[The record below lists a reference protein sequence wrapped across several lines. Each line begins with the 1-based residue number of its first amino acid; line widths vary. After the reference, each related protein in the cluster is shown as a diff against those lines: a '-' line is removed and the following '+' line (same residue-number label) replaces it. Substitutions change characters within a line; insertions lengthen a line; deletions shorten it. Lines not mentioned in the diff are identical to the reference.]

1 LLAVANSA
9 SQVQNLGSAEG
20 QKMRLFRLLML
31 GLASAY
37 PLYWTAQFLLFFVPE
52 TLLGFWLGQPL
63 NVVSIS
69 YLQAM
74 ATVQPHAV
82 FPAHLEAL
90 IFALFFSTLMIGLR
104 ADQFLT
110 GALAIV
116 FLGQAAL
123 LPFLSSALTSS
134 RQSLTT
140 SGAVALAFGLIVLGL
155 HRILRLT
162 GGLEFLD
169 RLALLS
175 LLVVLPQAML
185 WLAFKFIYPFFDVRF
200 LLLRVIPLYVAAIVA
215 AAIYSRSSAP
225 IFSGGVPWTEIA
237 ASSAAA
243 GLLLLAIGLSN
254 SFSSRTNPTSSR
266 SIGSPDACQKTL
278 KLPSSLAGDASGM
291 LT

>member
-1 LLAVANSA
+1 
-9 SQVQNLGSAEG
+9 
-20 QKMRLFRLLML
+20 MRLLRLLLL

-52 TLLGFWLGQPL
+52 TLLGYWLGQPL
-63 NVVSIS
+63 QIVSIS
-69 YLQAM
+69 YPQVM
-74 ATVQPHAV
+74 AVAQPHAI
-82 FPAHLEAL
+82 FPAHWEAL
-90 IFALFFSTLMIGLR
+90 VFAGFFSALIIGLR

-123 LPFLSSALTSS
+123 LPFLSLALSS
-134 RQSLTT
+134 SSESLTT
-140 SGAVALAFGLIVLGL
+140 VCAGALAFALITLGL

-175 LLVVLPQAML
+175 LLAVLPQATL

-200 LLLRVIPLYVAAIVA
+200 LLLRIIPLYLAAIVA
-215 AAIYSRSSAP
+215 AAISSRSSATV
-225 IFSGGVPWTEIA
+225 FSGVPWTEIV

-243 GLLLLAIGLSN
+243 GLLILAIGLSSNN
-254 SFSSRTNPTSSR
+254 SSAANPAK
-266 SIGSPDACQKTL
+266 PDSALDIAQHMQKI
-278 KLPSSLAGDASGM
+278 SDAPVQPCGRCPWDVNVANS
-291 LT
+291 

>member
-1 LLAVANSA
+1 
-9 SQVQNLGSAEG
+9 
-20 QKMRLFRLLML
+20 ML

-52 TLLGFWLGQPL
+52 TLLGFWLAQPL
-63 NVVSIS
+63 HVVSIS

-74 ATVQPHAV
+74 AMVQPHAI
-82 FPAHLEAL
+82 FPAHWEGL
-90 IFALFFSTLMIGLR
+90 IFALFFSMLIIGLG

-123 LPFLSSALTSS
+123 LPFLSLALASS
-134 RQSLTT
+134 SHSLTT
-140 SGAVALAFGLIVLGL
+140 TCAVALAFSLLVLGL

-162 GGLEFLD
+162 GGLEFLE

-175 LLVVLPQAML
+175 LLAMMPQATL

-200 LLLRVIPLYVAAIVA
+200 LLLRIVPLYLAAIVA
-215 AAIYSRSSAP
+215 AAINSRSSAP
-225 IFSGGVPWTEIA
+225 AFSGGVPWTEIV

-243 GLLLLAIGLSN
+243 GLLIAAISLSHGVLGAA
-254 SFSSRTNPTSSR
+254 NPTSS
-266 SIGSPDACQKTL
+266 GSHR
-278 KLPSSLAGDASGM
+278 ASGKISQDARPACGRC
-291 LT
+291 LWDVNVANS

>member
-1 LLAVANSA
+1 
-9 SQVQNLGSAEG
+9 
-20 QKMRLFRLLML
+20 MRLFRLLML

-63 NVVSIS
+63 QVTSIS

-74 ATVQPHAV
+74 AVVQPHAV
-82 FPAHLEAL
+82 FPAHWEAL
-90 IFALFFSTLMIGLR
+90 VFALFFSALIIGLR

-123 LPFLSSALTSS
+123 LPFLSLAMTSS
-134 RQSLTT
+134 GEALTT
-140 SGAVALAFGLIVLGL
+140 SCAVGLALALIILGL

-175 LLVVLPQAML
+175 LLAVMPQATL

-200 LLLRVIPLYVAAIVA
+200 LLLRVIPLYLAAIVA
-215 AAIYSRSSAP
+215 ALIYSRSSAP
-225 IFSGGVPWTEIA
+225 VFSGVPWTEIV

-243 GLLLLAIGLSN
+243 ALLVLAIGLSSGIASAAN
-254 SFSSRTNPTSSR
+254 STPPAGRVHIVR
-266 SIGSPDACQKTL
+266 LIQKT
-278 KLPSSLAGDASGM
+278 PSVPPALRDMPVGC
-291 LT
+291 

>member
-1 LLAVANSA
+1 
-9 SQVQNLGSAEG
+9 
-20 QKMRLFRLLML
+20 MRLLRLLLL

-37 PLYWTAQFLLFFVPE
+37 PLYWIAKFLMFFVPE
-52 TLLGFWLGQPL
+52 TLFGYWLGQPSQIR
-63 NVVSIS
+63 SIA
-69 YLQAM
+69 YVQVM
-74 ATVQPHAV
+74 ARFQPHAI
-82 FPAHLEAL
+82 FPAHWEGLAVAVFFSAL
-90 IFALFFSTLMIGLR
+90 IIALG

-123 LPFLSSALTSS
+123 LPFLSLALTSS
-134 RQSLTT
+134 SASLSTACA
-140 SGAVALAFGLIVLGL
+140 GALAFALITLGL

-175 LLVVLPQAML
+175 LLAVLPQATL

-200 LLLRVIPLYVAAIVA
+200 LLLRILPLYLAAMVAAVIH
-215 AAIYSRSSAP
+215 SRSSAP
-225 IFSGGVPWTEIA
+225 VFRGGVPWTEIV

-243 GLLLLAIGLSN
+243 GLLIVAISLSN
-254 SFSSRTNPTSSR
+254 GTLSGANPTPSNIDRHRASVK
-266 SIGSPDACQKTL
+266 SL
-278 KLPSSLAGDASGM
+278 KLPLSLAGDAFGM

>member
-1 LLAVANSA
+1 
-9 SQVQNLGSAEG
+9 
-20 QKMRLFRLLML
+20 MRLFRLLML

-63 NVVSIS
+63 QVTSIS

-74 ATVQPHAV
+74 AVVQPHAV
-82 FPAHLEAL
+82 FPAHWEAL
-90 IFALFFSTLMIGLR
+90 VFALFFAALIIGLR

-123 LPFLSSALTSS
+123 LPFLSLAMTSS
-134 RQSLTT
+134 GKVLTNFC
-140 SGAVALAFGLIVLGL
+140 AVGLAFALIILGL

-175 LLVVLPQAML
+175 LLAVMPQATL

-200 LLLRVIPLYVAAIVA
+200 LLLRIIPLYLAAIVA
-215 AAIYSRSSAP
+215 ALIYSRSSAP
-225 IFSGGVPWTEIA
+225 VFSGVPWTEIV

-243 GLLLLAIGLSN
+243 ALLILAIGLSSGIASAAN
-254 SFSSRTNPTSSR
+254 STAPAGAGRVHIVR
-266 SIGSPDACQKTL
+266 LIQKT
-278 KLPSSLAGDASGM
+278 PSVPAALRDMPVGC
-291 LT
+291 

>member
-1 LLAVANSA
+1 
-9 SQVQNLGSAEG
+9 
-20 QKMRLFRLLML
+20 MRLLRLLLL

-37 PLYWTAQFLLFFVPE
+37 PLYWIAQFLLFFMPE
-52 TLLGFWLGQPL
+52 TLFGYWLGQGSQI
-63 NVVSIS
+63 VAIS
-69 YLQAM
+69 YVQVMAM
-74 ATVQPHAV
+74 VQPHAV
-82 FPAHLEAL
+82 FPAHWEAL
-90 IFALFFSTLMIGLR
+90 VFAVFFSALIIALG

-123 LPFLSSALTSS
+123 LPFLSLALTSS
-134 RQSLTT
+134 NASLSAACAGT
-140 SGAVALAFGLIVLGL
+140 LAFALITLGL

-175 LLVVLPQAML
+175 LLAILPQATL

-200 LLLRVIPLYVAAIVA
+200 LLLRIIPLYLAAIVA
-215 AAIYSRSSAP
+215 AAISTRSSAAV
-225 IFSGGVPWTEIA
+225 FHGVPWTEIV

-243 GLLLLAIGLSN
+243 GLLILAIGLS
-254 SFSSRTNPTSSR
+254 SRTTSATELLPATALASHH
-266 SIGSPDACQKTL
+266 ACEKIFKT
-278 KLPSSLAGDASGM
+278 PSSLAGDARGM

>member
-1 LLAVANSA
+1 
-9 SQVQNLGSAEG
+9 
-20 QKMRLFRLLML
+20 MRLFRLLVL
-31 GLASAY
+31 GLVSAY

-52 TLLGFWLGQPL
+52 TLLGFWLGQSFQ
-63 NVVSIS
+63 VVSVS

-74 ATVQPHAV
+74 AVVQPHAI
-82 FPAHLEAL
+82 FPAHWEAL
-90 IFALFFSTLMIGLR
+90 VFALFFSALIIGLQ

-123 LPFLSSALTSS
+123 LPFLSLALTSS
-134 RQSLTT
+134 SEALSTACA
-140 SGAVALAFGLIVLGL
+140 GALSFALIILGL

-175 LLVVLPQAML
+175 LLAVLPQATL

-200 LLLRVIPLYVAAIVA
+200 LLLRIIPLYLAAIVA
-215 AAIYSRSSAP
+215 AALSSRSSVRV
-225 IFSGGVPWTEIA
+225 FRGVPWTEIV

-243 GLLLLAIGLSN
+243 ALLILAIALSSSTASAALLTPTRN
-254 SFSSRTNPTSSR
+254 SVVSLGMP
-266 SIGSPDACQKTL
+266 L
-278 KLPSSLAGDASGM
+278 KLPSSLAADASGM

>member
-1 LLAVANSA
+1 
-9 SQVQNLGSAEG
+9 
-20 QKMRLFRLLML
+20 MRLFRLLML

-63 NVVSIS
+63 HVVSIS

-74 ATVQPHAV
+74 AMVQPHAV
-82 FPAHLEAL
+82 FPAHWEAL
-90 IFALFFSTLMIGLR
+90 IFALFFSMLIIGLR

-123 LPFLSSALTSS
+123 LPFSSLATSS
-134 RQSLTT
+134 SLSLTT
-140 SGAVALAFGLIVLGL
+140 ACAVAPAFGLIVLGL

-162 GGLEFLD
+162 GGLDFLE

-175 LLVVLPQAML
+175 LLAVMPQATL
-185 WLAFKFIYPFFDVRF
+185 WLALKFIYPFFDVRF
-200 LLLRVIPLYVAAIVA
+200 LLLRIIPLYLAAIVA
-215 AAIYSRSSAP
+215 AAIHSRSSTP
-225 IFSGGVPWTEIA
+225 VFSGGVPWTEIV

-243 GLLLLAIGLSN
+243 GLLIVAISLSKGTLGAAN
-254 SFSSRTNPTSSR
+254 ATSSSNIASHR
-266 SIGSPDACQKTL
+266 ASGKFL
-278 KLPSSLAGDASGM
+278 KLPSSLAGNASGM

>member
-1 LLAVANSA
+1 
-9 SQVQNLGSAEG
+9 
-20 QKMRLFRLLML
+20 MRLFRLLTL
-31 GLASAY
+31 GLVSAY

-52 TLLGFWLGQPL
+52 TLLGFWLGRPL

-74 ATVQPHAV
+74 AMVQPHAV
-82 FPAHLEAL
+82 FPARWEAL
-90 IFALFFSTLMIGLR
+90 IFALFFSLFIIALG

-123 LPFLSSALTSS
+123 LPFLSLALTSAS
-134 RQSLTT
+134 ASLSAACAGTL
-140 SGAVALAFGLIVLGL
+140 ALALITLGL

-175 LLVVLPQAML
+175 LLAVLPQATL

-200 LLLRVIPLYVAAIVA
+200 LLLRIIPLYLAAIVA
-215 AAIYSRSSAP
+215 AAVSSRPSAAV
-225 IFSGGVPWTEIA
+225 FDGLPWTGIV

-243 GLLLLAIGLSN
+243 GLLILAIGLS
-254 SFSSRTNPTSSR
+254 SRTTSAADLLPTALTSHH
-266 SIGSPDACQKTL
+266 ACEKIL
-278 KLPSSLAGDASGM
+278 KLPSSLAGDARGM

>member
-1 LLAVANSA
+1 
-9 SQVQNLGSAEG
+9 
-20 QKMRLFRLLML
+20 ML

-52 TLLGFWLGQPL
+52 TLLGYWLGQP
-63 NVVSIS
+63 VQIVSVS

-74 ATVQPHAV
+74 AVVQPQAI
-82 FPAHLEAL
+82 FPAHWEAL
-90 IFALFFSTLMIGLR
+90 VFALFFSTLIIGLR

-123 LPFLSSALTSS
+123 LPFLSAALTASS
-134 RQSLTT
+134 ESLTT
-140 SGAVALAFGLIVLGL
+140 ACAVSLALALIILGL

-162 GGLEFLD
+162 GGREFLD

-175 LLVVLPQAML
+175 LLAVMPQATL
-185 WLAFKFIYPFFDVRF
+185 WLAFKFVYPFFDVRF
-200 LLLRVIPLYVAAIVA
+200 LLFRIIPLYLAAMVA
-215 AAIYSRSSAP
+215 AAIHSRSSVP
-225 IFSGGVPWTEIA
+225 VFTGGVPWTEIV

-243 GLLLLAIGLSN
+243 ALLILAIGLSG
-254 SFSSRTNPTSSR
+254 RTASANNQLPPAVLTSHR
-266 SIGSPDACQKTL
+266 ACERIL

>member
-1 LLAVANSA
+1 
-9 SQVQNLGSAEG
+9 
-20 QKMRLFRLLML
+20 MRLFRLLML

-63 NVVSIS
+63 QVTSIS

-74 ATVQPHAV
+74 ALVEPQAV
-82 FPAHLEAL
+82 FPAHWEAL
-90 IFALFFSTLMIGLR
+90 VFALFFSALVIGLR

-123 LPFLSSALTSS
+123 LPFLSLAMTSS
-134 RQSLTT
+134 GEMLTT
-140 SGAVALAFGLIVLGL
+140 SCAVGLAFALIILGL

-175 LLVVLPQAML
+175 LLAVMPQATL

-200 LLLRVIPLYVAAIVA
+200 LLLRIIPLYLAAIVA
-215 AAIYSRSSAP
+215 ALIYSRSSAP
-225 IFSGGVPWTEIA
+225 VFSGVPWTEIV

-243 GLLLLAIGLSN
+243 ALLILAIGLSSGMASAANVTPPAGRVLSVRLIGEN
-254 SFSSRTNPTSSR
+254 SRRPSR
-266 SIGSPDACQKTL
+266 
-278 KLPSSLAGDASGM
+278 LAGHASGM

>member
-1 LLAVANSA
+1 
-9 SQVQNLGSAEG
+9 
-20 QKMRLFRLLML
+20 MRLFRLLML

-63 NVVSIS
+63 HVVSIS

-74 ATVQPHAV
+74 AMVQPHAV
-82 FPAHLEAL
+82 FPARWEAL
-90 IFALFFSTLMIGLR
+90 IFALFFSLFIIALG

-123 LPFLSSALTSS
+123 LPFLSLALTSAS
-134 RQSLTT
+134 ASLSAACAGTL
-140 SGAVALAFGLIVLGL
+140 ALALIVLGL
-155 HRILRLT
+155 HRILHLT

-175 LLVVLPQAML
+175 LLAVMPQATL
-185 WLAFKFIYPFFDVRF
+185 WLAFRFIYPFFDVRF
-200 LLLRVIPLYVAAIVA
+200 LLLRIIPLYLAAIVA
-215 AAIYSRSSAP
+215 AAIHSRSSAP
-225 IFSGGVPWTEIA
+225 VFSGGVPWTEIV

-243 GLLLLAIGLSN
+243 GLLIAAISLSN
-254 SFSSRTNPTSSR
+254 GTLRAANPTSSSR
-266 SIGSPDACQKTL
+266 HRAFGKISQNSHQACGRCL
-278 KLPSSLAGDASGM
+278 WDVNVANS
-291 LT
+291 